1 MKEIN
6 SKISGFYRLS
16 VEERQKTL
24 IQLFDLNKEEIE
36 LLQNFG
42 YFTSSQ
48 QDKMIEN
55 VIGSYQLP
63 MGLACN
69 FKINNKDYLIPM
81 VIEEPSVVAAASNA
95 ARFARK
101 HGGFQ
106 SEEVKPIMIS
116 QIQITQLD
124 DVEKA
129 KQKLLEHKEEIIRI
143 ANEQDPFLNELGG
156 GAFDFEIRE
165 LSTRRGIMIILHLL
179 VNVLDAMGANVVNT
193 MAEAV
198 SPYIEELCQGRIYLR
213 ILSNLAT
220 HRIARSKAVFDKD
233 LLGGDEVVEGIM
245 NAYEFAYADP
255 YRATTH
261 NKGIMNGIVA
271 LTLATGNDTRAI
283 ESGAHAYASLSGKY
297 SPLTNFEVNSDGNL
311 VGEIEIPLALGIIG
325 GMTKI
330 HPMAKLALKI
340 LDVKS
345 ANELSQVAAALGLAQ
360 NVAALRALATEGIQK
375 GHMTLHSRN
384 IAKLAGVPDELIEV
398 VAKKLVEDKKIR
410 VDYAKEVLKSI
421 VDNKNH

>member
-6 SKISGFYRLS
+6 SQISGFYKLS

-24 IQLFDLNKEEIE
+24 IQLLDLTQEETE

-81 VIEEPSVVAAASNA
+81 VIEEPSVVAAASNS
-95 ARFARK
+95 ARLARK
-101 HGGFQ
+101 HGGFH
-106 SEEVKPIMIS
+106 SDDVKSIMIS
-116 QIQITQLD
+116 QIQITQVED
-124 DVEKA
+124 IEKA
-129 KQKLLEHKEEIIRI
+129 KQKLLEHKEEIIKI

-165 LSTRRGIMIILHLL
+165 LSTRRGDMIILHLL

-193 MAEAV
+193 MAEAI
-198 SPYIEELCQGRIYLR
+198 SPYIEELCQARIYLR

-220 HRIARSKAVFDKD
+220 HRIAKSRAVFDKD
-233 LLGGDEVVEGIM
+233 LLGGEEVVEGIM
-245 NAYEFAYADP
+245 LAYEFAYADP

-261 NKGIMNGIVA
+261 NKGIMNGISA

-297 SPLTNFEVNSDGNL
+297 SPLTNFEIDSDGNL

-340 LDVKS
+340 LNVKS

-384 IAKLAGVPDELIEV
+384 IAKLAGVPDDLIEE

-421 VDNKNH
+421 KK